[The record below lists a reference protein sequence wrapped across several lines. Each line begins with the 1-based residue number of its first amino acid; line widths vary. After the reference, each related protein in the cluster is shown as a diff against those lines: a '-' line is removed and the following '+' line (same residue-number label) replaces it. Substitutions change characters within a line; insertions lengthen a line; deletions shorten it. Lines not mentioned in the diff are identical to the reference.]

1 MANAPVGSRSVG
13 LQNEKLV
20 LSLLIE
26 HGKLSQAQLCQL
38 AGFSS
43 STVSY
48 VVGRLREKGLI
59 LEQPGSS
66 AKRGAKPT
74 ILTINPQGRHTVGV
88 EISPSSI
95 VVGLF
100 DFLCRP
106 VETVNAPIDSDHR
119 PESVID
125 AMEINLR
132 GLLGKHRV
140 QAETLLGI
148 GVTLSG
154 SISRDGLVELS
165 SPLGWKNVPLGMM
178 LTTRFAAPVTVHNT
192 RVRLLAEKSVTPA
205 LASQNVLY
213 LHVGNGVGGHMII
226 DGRLIHGATTRSG
239 ELGHIVV
246 DPNGP
251 LCGCGHRGCLEAL
264 VSGPALARRIRQDI
278 SAGAQTSLGRT
289 VAPDDLPETVVAHWG
304 AALAGADPYA
314 LGIRDHL
321 AQAIGQVAPLAV
333 NLCDPDTIILAGYV
347 AEQCLDFLAEHLRQR
362 MEKDVYDYAARPI
375 KIMAARA
382 GPDALIC
389 GVATAIMQHSMQ
401 IS

>member
-1 MANAPVGSRSVG
+1 MANTPVGSRNVG
-13 LQNEKLV
+13 LQNETLV

-59 LEQPGSS
+59 LEQPGTS

-74 ILTINPQGRHTVGV
+74 ICTINPNGHHAVGV

-106 VETVNAPIDSDHR
+106 VEIVNAPIDSDHR
-119 PESVID
+119 PEAIID

-132 GLLGKHRV
+132 GLLAKHGL
-140 QAETLLGI
+140 QSKTLLGI
-148 GVTLSG
+148 GATLSG

-165 SPLGWKNVPLGMM
+165 SPLGWKNVPLGKM
-178 LTTRFAAPVTVHNT
+178 LKDRFAAPVTVHST
-192 RVRLLAEKSVTPA
+192 RVCLLAEKSVTPA
-205 LASQNVLY
+205 LASKNVLY

-226 DGRLIHGATTRSG
+226 DGRLVHGATTRSG

-246 DPNGP
+246 DPEGP
-251 LCGCGHRGCLEAL
+251 LCGCGHKGCLEAL
-264 VSGPALARRIRQDI
+264 VSGPALARKIRQDI
-278 SAGAQTSLGRT
+278 ANGAQTTLSQTLS
-289 VAPDDLPETVVAHWG
+289 PDDLPEAVVAHWG
-304 AALAGADPYA
+304 AALAADDPYA
-314 LGIRDHL
+314 LAIRDHL
-321 AQAIGQVAPLAV
+321 TGAICQVMPLAV

-347 AEQCLDFLAEHLRQR
+347 AEKCLDFLAQRLRQR

-389 GVATAIMQHSMQ
+389 GVATAILQNSMQ